1 MLWQRVLTALVL
13 MPLVIA
19 GILFLETHWVAA
31 LLAVV
36 LLVGAR
42 EMACLGNI
50 RTSIGQVGF
59 VIVVA
64 VVMLFAWLL
73 IQAGYLVFLQVGMAI
88 WWGGVTLLLVL
99 RRAEL
104 RKIGD
109 PRPAVLLI
117 GALVLATAWASIV
130 SLHAASPNGPWL
142 VLLLFAII
150 WAADSGAYFAGRAF
164 GQRKLSPFVSPGK
177 TWAGVGG
184 ALGVVSIGLLGLSL
198 GGWMDRASLL
208 PLLLLGLLVTLVSI
222 GGDLWESR
230 LKREAGVKDSGSLLP
245 GHGGMLDRIDSLL
258 AAAPVFGLG
267 LGIIGAAA

>member
-50 RTSIGQVGF
+50 RTSIGRVGF

-88 WWGGVTLLLVL
+88 WWGGMTLLLVL

-109 PRPAVLLI
+109 ARPAVLLI
-117 GALVLATAWASIV
+117 GALVLATAWASVV

>member
-19 GILFLETHWVAA
+19 GVLFLDTRWVAG

-42 EMACLGNI
+42 EMACLANI
-50 RTSIGQVGF
+50 RTSMGQVGF
-59 VIVVA
+59 ITGVA

-73 IQAGYLVFLQVGMAI
+73 IETGNLVFLQGGMAI

-99 RRAEL
+99 RRSEL
-104 RKIGD
+104 RKIRD
-109 PRPAVLLI
+109 ARPTVLLI
-117 GALVLATAWASIV
+117 GALILATAWASVV
-130 SLHAASPNGPWL
+130 SLHAAIPDGPWL
-142 VLLLFAII
+142 VLLLFAVI

-164 GQRKLSPFVSPGK
+164 GERKLSPFVSPGK

-184 ALGVVSIGLLGLSL
+184 AIGVVGLGLLGLSL

-208 PLLLLGLLVTLVSI
+208 PLLLLGVVVTLVSI

-267 LGIIGAAA
+267 FGIIGAAA

>member
-50 RTSIGQVGF
+50 RTSIGRVGF

-109 PRPAVLLI
+109 ARPAVLLI
-117 GALVLATAWASIV
+117 GALVLATAWASVV
-130 SLHAASPNGPWL
+130 SLHAARPNGPWL

>member
-50 RTSIGQVGF
+50 RTSIGRVGF

-164 GQRKLSPFVSPGK
+164 GERKLSPFVSPGK